1 MDLSGIEL
9 TVENVITTAA
19 RLAKEVK
26 KEVALTKDQKVDLV
40 QLALRTSVA
49 ANIDLEKTLAEDI
62 EQAIASVVPGIVM
75 NKLKDGV
82 ILRVV
87 HAMFD
92 ALTCCRLSTTI
103 VDETATAVAVA
114 VEATVPAPE
123 EATVPAPIESATAVE
138 SVATVVLAEETT
150 VPAGETTAA

>member
-26 KEVALTKDQKVDLV
+26 KEIALTKDQKVDLV

-62 EQAIASVVPGIVM
+62 EKAIASVVPGIVM
-75 NKLKDGV
+75 NTLKDGV

-114 VEATVPAPE
+114 VEATVPAP
-123 EATVPAPIESATAVE
+123 IESATAVE

>member
-1 MDLSGIEL
+1 M
-9 TVENVITTAA
+9 
-19 RLAKEVK
+19 
-26 KEVALTKDQKVDLV
+26 DLV

-62 EQAIASVVPGIVM
+62 EKAIASVVPGIVM
-75 NKLKDGV
+75 NKLKDGF

-103 VDETATAVAVA
+103 VDETATAVVVA
-114 VEATVPAPE
+114 V